1 MKNLLITLVFL
12 ISNISFCQ
20 ISAVVIDSKT
30 KESIP
35 YVNIWVE
42 NENNGTSSDDNGN
55 FSLSVNGIKKIVFS
69 AIGYETKK
77 VLSNIIKGNIELN
90 QISTVLDEVVINTK
104 KKSREL
110 VLGKFD
116 ESKIKNFITSRSNPI
131 IIARH
136 FSYKKEYEKTP
147 FLKSI
152 EVLTSSNKKNAIF
165 NVRLYHLNE
174 NSEPSQYVFNENI
187 IAKSK
192 KRTNRVQIDLSKY
205 DIMFPEKGFFIAL
218 EWLIIEKN
226 AHKFEIKNKKYKIY
240 NPNFGIVLKKTNE
253 DSWIYE
259 KGKWNRNNHK
269 KDRNGQTTKLYEL
282 LAVELTLTN

>member
-1 MKNLLITLVFL
+1 MRNLLITLLFL

-77 VLSNIIKGNIELN
+77 VLSNLIKGNIELN
-90 QISTVLDEVVINTK
+90 QISTVLDEVVIYTK

-116 ESKIKNFITSRSNPI
+116 ESKIKNFITSRLNPI

-136 FSYKKEYEKTP
+136 FNYKKKYEKTP

-152 EVLTSSNKKNAIF
+152 EVLTLSNKKNAIF

-174 NSEPSQYVFNENI
+174 NSEPGEYVFNENI

-192 KRTNRVQIDLSKY
+192 KRTKRVQIDLSKF

-259 KGKWNRNNHK
+259 KGKWNRVNHTQNL
-269 KDRNGQTTKLYEL
+269 NGQTTELYEL